1 MYDLLIRGGSVV
13 DGAGSPPVTADVAVK
28 DGSIVAVGQIREA
41 AREVVDADGALVTP
55 GFIDVHTHY
64 DGQFLWDETLEPSFS
79 HGVTTVIAGNCGVG
93 FAPLRPDTK
102 QQLLELMEGVEDI
115 PGIVLDE
122 GMDWDWRSFGDYM
135 DRLDGRHYSMD
146 VATHLSHAPVRLA
159 VMGERAL
166 RHEAATPQ
174 DIAEMAQIVREGME
188 AGAVGFSGS
197 RVLSHRS
204 STGAHVPGTF
214 AEDAELLG
222 LARAMG
228 ESGRGVFEIV
238 PLSPAE
244 ASREERLAEHDRFAR
259 IAEASGRP
267 VTYVLGSAKAD
278 PEDRRIMFEAT
289 AQASAEGLRLHPQI
303 ASRYSAGALQLL
315 DGAHIFKHR
324 PSYRTIAHLPVAARA
339 EAMRDPPLRAAIL
352 AEADDLDH
360 PGVTPMER
368 TIAGFFGNNRENMY
382 PVDSP
387 LGYELGLDQRSVVL
401 GAREGKTVDEHVYDY
416 LTAGDGGNVIG
427 IFRSMTPLENA
438 AVTYEMLRN
447 PLAICGLGD
456 GGAHMSIICDASMP
470 TWHLSFWGRDRKAG
484 PRLPLELLV
493 NQNTKRNADLYG
505 LSDRGTIAVGQKAD
519 INVIDFDSL
528 TLDQP
533 RTARDLPAGGSR
545 LLQGA
550 RGYLA
555 TIANGTVT
563 RRHDGDTGA
572 RPGRLIRAR

>member
-1 MYDLLIRGGSVV
+1 MHDLLIRGGTVV
-13 DGAGSPPVTADVAVK
+13 DGTGAAPVRADIAVK
-28 DGSIVAVGQIREA
+28 DGRIVEVGHVSGA
-41 AREVVDADGALVTP
+41 AREVIEADGALVTP

-64 DGQFLWDETLEPSFS
+64 DGQFLWDDTLEPSFS

-93 FAPLRPDTK
+93 FAPLRPDTR

-122 GMDWDWRSFGDYM
+122 GMDWNWRSFGDYM
-135 DRLDGRHYSMD
+135 DRLDARRYSMD
-146 VATHLSHAPVRLA
+146 ISTHLSHAPVRLA

-166 RHEAATPQ
+166 RHEAATPE
-174 DIAEMAQIVREGME
+174 DIAAMAQIVRDAM
-188 AGAVGFSGS
+188 ADGAVGFSGS

-214 AEDAELLG
+214 AEDVELLE

-244 ASREERLAEHDRFAR
+244 ASREERIAEHDRFVR
-259 IAEASGRP
+259 IAQISGRP

-289 AQASAEGLRLHPQI
+289 ARHAASGLRLHPQI
-303 ASRYSAGALQLL
+303 ASRYSAGALQML

-324 PSYRTIAHLPVAARA
+324 PSYRGVAHLPLAERAA
-339 EAMRDPPLRAAIL
+339 AMRDPQLRAAIL
-352 AEADDLDH
+352 AEADDLDR
-360 PGVTPMER
+360 PDITPMEKMV
-368 TIAGFFGNNRENMY
+368 AGFFASNRDNMY
-382 PVDSP
+382 PVASAMD
-387 LGYELGLDQRSVVL
+387 YELGPQDRAAELAERQGKSLD
-401 GAREGKTVDEHVYDY
+401 DYIYDY
-416 LTAGDGGNVIG
+416 LTKGDGGNVIG

-438 AVTYEMLRN
+438 GVTYEMLQDPR
-447 PLAICGLGD
+447 AICGLGD

-470 TWHLSFWGRDRKAG
+470 TWHLTFWGRDRKSG
-484 PRLPLELLV
+484 PRLPIELLV

-505 LSDRGTIAVGQKAD
+505 LDDRGVLAVGKRAD
-519 INVIDFDSL
+519 INVIDFDRL
-528 TLDQP
+528 TLNQP
-533 RTARDLPAGGSR
+533 RAVRDLPAGGNR

-550 RGYLA
+550 SGYLA
-555 TIANGTVT
+555 TIVAGQIT
-563 RRHDGDTGA
+563 RRNDRDTGA
-572 RPGRLIRAR
+572 RPGRLVRAA